1 MQRHI
6 GDKVALSL
14 VDKLKEWIKNLTI
27 QCVRLKEEVMQLR
40 EKVQQLVGDV
50 EFYKSKVR
58 EVNTQMLDLEE
69 RANELGCKELYWK

>member
-58 EVNTQMLDLEE
+58 EVNTLMLDLEE